1 MSQTKIKESENDDYG
16 MMLIEKDEASESD
29 EKMSDTETSEE

>member
-16 MMLIEKDEASESD
+16 MLIEKDEASESD